1 MKKANTILIMFLL
14 AMSACGEGDKQAAE
28 TTTVDVSTDYPE
40 KELILQDIMDVEYIP
55 LETTDEFITKGIVK
69 AIGKNL
75 LLVTNQSND
84 GDIFI
89 FDRKSGKGLKKINRM
104 GQGAEEYS
112 YVSAIALDEEKQEMF
127 VSDFGIRKIL
137 VYDLSGNFKRSFKNA
152 GASYYNNLFNYD
164 RDHLITYKSYST
176 PEENKQACHILVS
189 KQDGSVAH
197 EIRIP
202 YKEMETPVIKKDE
215 FVVSPEFHLTYP
227 THTDWV
233 LVNTS
238 SDTLYRY
245 SPDGNISP
253 LIARTP
259 SIHAMETQIFLFP
272 TVITDRYYFM
282 RTMKKE
288 MNFKTF
294 KGFPSTDL
302 VYDNQDKT
310 LSGYT
315 LYNADYS
322 NKQQVS
328 LGLSFN
334 GIVNHEIATCQSLE
348 AASLIEDNEKGRLQG
363 RLKEIASGLNE
374 ESNAVIML
382 IKYRNNSLL

>member
-28 TTTVDVSTDYPE
+28 TITVDVSTDYPE

-75 LLVTNQSND
+75 LLVTNQSSD

-197 EIRIP
+197 EI
-202 YKEMETPVIKKDE
+202 
-215 FVVSPEFHLTYP
+215 
-227 THTDWV
+227 
-233 LVNTS
+233 
-238 SDTLYRY
+238 
-245 SPDGNISP
+245 
-253 LIARTP
+253 
-259 SIHAMETQIFLFP
+259 
-272 TVITDRYYFM
+272 
-282 RTMKKE
+282 
-288 MNFKTF
+288 
-294 KGFPSTDL
+294 
-302 VYDNQDKT
+302 
-310 LSGYT
+310 
-315 LYNADYS
+315 
-322 NKQQVS
+322 
-328 LGLSFN
+328 
-334 GIVNHEIATCQSLE
+334 
-348 AASLIEDNEKGRLQG
+348 
-363 RLKEIASGLNE
+363 
-374 ESNAVIML
+374 
-382 IKYRNNSLL
+382 